1 MFGESIKNNFGG
13 EACFVRLTLGGW
25 RILFRFSLFPW
36 SSMNL
41 VLDVFLT
48 APLEVGRSLCFVFVV
63 LSTRMM
69 A

>member
-1 MFGESIKNNFGG
+1 MFGESIKIILEEKPASFASPL
-13 EACFVRLTLGGW
+13 EVW

-48 APLEVGRSLCFVFVV
+48 APLEVGRCLDFVFV
-63 LSTRMM
+63 

>member
-1 MFGESIKNNFGG
+1 MEDKPASFASPLE
-13 EACFVRLTLGGW
+13 VW

-48 APLEVGRSLCFVFVV
+48 APLEGGRSLFFVFVV
-63 LSTRMM
+63 LATRVMV
-69 A
+69 